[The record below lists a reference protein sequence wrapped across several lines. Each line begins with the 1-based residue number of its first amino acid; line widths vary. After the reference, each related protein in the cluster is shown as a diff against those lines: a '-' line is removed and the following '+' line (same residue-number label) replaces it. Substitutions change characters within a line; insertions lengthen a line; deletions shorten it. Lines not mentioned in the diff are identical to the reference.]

1 MGPQGRD
8 QLNILTIGPTKII
21 LVGKDIPKILLNV
34 LCCCWP
40 NWLLRQSSQDLFA
53 CQQKQHLKNDKR
65 NLPISLFFS
74 PLSNQLR
81 RTLTNSRHQGELQH

>member
-1 MGPQGRD
+1 MEPQDRD
-8 QLNILTIGPTKII
+8 QLSSLTIGPAKTI
-21 LVGKDIPKILLNV
+21 LVGKNIPKTLLDV

-53 CQQKQHLKNDKR
+53 CQQKQHLKNER

-74 PLSNQLR
+74 PLSLQLR
-81 RTLTNSRHQGELQH
+81 RTLTNSQHQGELQH

>member
-1 MGPQGRD
+1 MEPQGRD
-8 QLNILTIGPTKII
+8 QLSILTIGPAKII
-21 LVGKDIPKILLNV
+21 LIGKNIPRILLNV

-40 NWLLRQSSQDLFA
+40 NWLPRQSSQDLFD

-74 PLSNQLR
+74 PLSLQLR
-81 RTLTNSRHQGELQH
+81 KTLTNSQHQAELQH